1 MCSLICID
9 ISLLFV
15 KTLASIS
22 QGTTG
27 KRPMEATNSVIYDEP
42 ISRGPFGWII
52 TKDNLK
58 LQPNPS
64 YDLSHKMIEDTNPAF
79 K

>member
-1 MCSLICID
+1 
-9 ISLLFV
+9 
-15 KTLASIS
+15 
-22 QGTTG
+22 
-27 KRPMEATNSVIYDEP
+27 MEATNSVIYDEP
-42 ISRGPFGWII
+42 IARGPFGWII